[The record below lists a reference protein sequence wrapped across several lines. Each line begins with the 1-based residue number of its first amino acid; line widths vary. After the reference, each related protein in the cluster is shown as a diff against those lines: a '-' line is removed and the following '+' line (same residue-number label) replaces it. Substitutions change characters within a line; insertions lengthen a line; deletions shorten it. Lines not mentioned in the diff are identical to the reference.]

1 MSSPWISGR
10 PTLSHRAPGAEEIL
24 KLMDVV
30 VTGDEVKRGKP
41 QRLGEGLVPRGK
53 HGKTTSV
60 TGEHGGTIGS
70 VMSWGNPLVGLVL
83 LLFAI
88 GVGVCTRK
96 PKIYFLQ
103 LYTGSLV
110 VISEIGHGYQDY
122 QVNYYIVIWSAMG
135 VI

>member
-1 MSSPWISGR
+1 MVIFHSYVSLPEGICISESCWSLLPCHPHGFLDG
-10 PTLSHRAPGAEEIL
+10 PLFPIELRAPAEEIL

-88 GVGVCTRK
+88 GVGVCTK
-96 PKIYFLQ
+96 KI
-103 LYTGSLV
+103 
-110 VISEIGHGYQDY
+110 
-122 QVNYYIVIWSAMG
+122 
-135 VI
+135 